1 MTVDFLI
8 GLSRRRKTSLVMFI
22 DYLMLLFSFWISL
35 SLRSNEIYLPTTS
48 GYYLIFFAP
57 IISIPILYSFGLY
70 QSLIRYS
77 NYRSVL
83 AVIFAITVYT
93 LLWFALV
100 LGIGIVEK
108 PYDFLFINWLVSI
121 FFIGAPRYYARYY
134 LLQKAYKNKRVL
146 IYGAGSAGTQIYSAL
161 NYDSSVNVVGF
172 IDDEKELQNKY
183 IENIR
188 IFNPNDIE
196 ALIKKKKVDELYI
209 AIPSASKTQ
218 IASIIENFKDFPIK
232 IRKLPAIGDLASG
245 KIDISDLKKINIQDL
260 LKREQRN
267 PIEELMKRDIF
278 NKNVIVTGAGGS
290 IGSELAKQILNHNPK
305 TLLLLDISEFS
316 LYKIEQEIDKIK
328 DSVNVVAIIADVT
341 NQNRLEK
348 IMSDHNIQ
356 TVYHA
361 AAYKHVPMVERNPL
375 AAINCNIFGTLSC
388 IRASMKQQVESFV
401 FISTDKAVRPTNIMG
416 ATKRFAEQILQSVS
430 NSFNQSD
437 MHTTRISIV
446 RFGNVLGSSGSVVPL
461 FKRQIQ
467 EGGPLTVTDP
477 NIIRYFM
484 TIQEASQLVIQAGA
498 IGHDG
503 DIFLLDMGEPVKV
516 LDLAKDMIR
525 LSGKSIKDDS
535 NPDGEIEIKF
545 TGLRPG
551 EKLFEELLIDSES
564 EPTVHEKILVAK
576 DKHLRWDEIE
586 ILIQN
591 LEEASKDEDYEKIKE
606 IFLKSVAG
614 YKPDTQTIRA

>member
-1 MTVDFLI
+1 M
-8 GLSRRRKTSLVMFI
+8 
-22 DYLMLLFSFWISL
+22 
-35 SLRSNEIYLPTTS
+35 
-48 GYYLIFFAP
+48 
-57 IISIPILYSFGLY
+57 
-70 QSLIRYS
+70 
-77 NYRSVL
+77 
-83 AVIFAITVYT
+83 
-93 LLWFALV
+93 
-100 LGIGIVEK
+100 
-108 PYDFLFINWLVSI
+108 
-121 FFIGAPRYYARYY
+121 
-134 LLQKAYKNKRVL
+134 
-146 IYGAGSAGTQIYSAL
+146 
-161 NYDSSVNVVGF
+161 
-172 IDDEKELQNKY
+172 
-183 IENIR
+183 
-188 IFNPNDIE
+188 
-196 ALIKKKKVDELYI
+196 IKKKKVDELYI

-461 FKRQIQ
+461 FKRQIK

-484 TIQEASQLVIQAGA
+484 TIEEASQLVIQAGA
-498 IGHDG
+498 IGRDG